1 MDTISDEPAREPA
14 RPADTIPD
22 EPAGGPAKPA
32 ETIPDKPTDEPTA
45 PPKNAPDEPKRDK
58 PWLRITIAV
67 LVIVVIAGVG
77 AALGYQPFVNWYIRR
92 EALARGFEL
101 DFTEFS
107 IIPDRVTLQ
116 RASIHLVGI
125 SNVDVRCDELVVDL
139 QDTEPQR
146 VQCKGGSV
154 DVTGASEELQPRLLS
169 FAKAHE
175 KSVRLPILFSGE
187 IRYGDR
193 DNPVVALSGDVKSPG
208 DGDFAFEGTVRL
220 GQTKFGALSFHRT
233 KDDKVDMGFGLTLS
247 DKPVIH
253 LTFDAAAV
261 PFKGTVSFEAQK
273 IDDVCRA
280 FSLPIPKGLSG
291 STVEGSVT
299 FTLDGQLPSTPHHG
313 TGAFV
318 LNGWVPPHPR
328 ELDGIVFGKTTK
340 LGTTFEVL
348 PDLSEVRFPKATVD
362 AGALHLEGKG
372 NAVRDG
378 FSAVAKMDLKGA
390 VACSELGASAIGS
403 RISGVVGTILR
414 QVTRMT
420 VGGTVNIRVQVEVD
434 TKTLSEA
441 KVDQAVDI
449 GCRLR

>member
-1 MDTISDEPAREPA
+1 
-14 RPADTIPD
+14 
-22 EPAGGPAKPA
+22 
-32 ETIPDKPTDEPTA
+32 
-45 PPKNAPDEPKRDK
+45 
-58 PWLRITIAV
+58 
-67 LVIVVIAGVG
+67 
-77 AALGYQPFVNWYIRR
+77 
-92 EALARGFEL
+92 
-101 DFTEFS
+101 
-107 IIPDRVTLQ
+107 
-116 RASIHLVGI
+116 
-125 SNVDVRCDELVVDL
+125 VDVRCDELVVDL